1 MRNQPFRQERTAKA
15 RVMVVG
21 CGALG
26 NEVLKNLVL
35 MGIRHIVVVDFDTVE
50 ADNLSRS
57 VLFTQEDAA
66 KGRRKVEVVAE
77 RLRGMNPEVD
87 VKTIYGDI
95 GYDVGLGL
103 IRRMDVV
110 IGCVDSRWA
119 RYQINRLCM
128 RAGKPWVDGG
138 IDGLE
143 GTARVF
149 KPGENCYACNLGPE
163 GLRDLKAR
171 MSCAGVIRRAI
182 AAGKAPTTSII
193 ASVIG
198 AVQVQEALKLIHDE
212 EIKAGSLT
220 TLCGKMFYYEGEH
233 MTTRV
238 AEFKAYD
245 DDCAEHDVWE
255 PVSPSTLTTQSTVEE
270 MLAWV
275 ATATGT
281 QQVAV
286 STGNDPFVD
295 YVCLR
300 QDDTK
305 VEVMK
310 PARAVASFV
319 EHHELLSGIPFSS
332 MYQHEYTTI
341 DAHFPYPELTL
352 QELGIPA
359 GDVLHVLTADKEYF
373 YELSEL

>member
-1 MRNQPFRQERTAKA
+1 
-15 RVMVVG
+15 MVVG

-77 RLRGMNPEVD
+77 RLRGMNPKVD

-171 MSCAGVIRRAI
+171 MSCAGVIRRAM

-310 PARAVASFV
+310 PARAVAAFV
-319 EHHELLSGIPFSS
+319 ERHELLSGIPFSS